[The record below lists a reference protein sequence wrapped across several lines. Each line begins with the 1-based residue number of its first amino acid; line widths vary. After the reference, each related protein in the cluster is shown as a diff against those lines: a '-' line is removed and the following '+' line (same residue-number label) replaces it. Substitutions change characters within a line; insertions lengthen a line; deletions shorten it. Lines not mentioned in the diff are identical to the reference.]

1 MSENVRYEVAD
12 HVARITIDRPEKMNA
27 MTDEMYGAMSD
38 AIRAADTDSNVRCV
52 IVTGAGDRAFSAGHD
67 LLEFAG
73 GGEWRPW
80 RPDRFDVGL
89 ECSKATIAAVNGY
102 CLAGALE
109 LALFCDIRLASE
121 TAQFGCPEVKRAIL
135 HGYGALRL
143 PAMIG
148 MSDAMRLLL
157 SGEFIDAAEAL
168 RIGLVSEW
176 PRQGSSCRP
185 PTSSPKASPPTARWR
200 SA

>member
-80 RPDRFDVGL
+80 R
-89 ECSKATIAAVNGY
+89 
-102 CLAGALE
+102 
-109 LALFCDIRLASE
+109 
-121 TAQFGCPEVKRAIL
+121 
-135 HGYGALRL
+135 L

-185 PTSSPKASPPTARWR
+185 PTSSPNASPPTARWR